1 MQLDQNPFFRK
12 TITPWYDSN
21 FACRVLIWSMVL
33 VFCFAVGGVIVA
45 GGDPKLARHIWFP
58 LLLAG
63 LSGFLVV
70 KVYVRLK
77 VRINN
82 E

>member
-1 MQLDQNPFFRK
+1 MQVDQNPSFRK

-21 FACRVLIWSMVL
+21 FACWVLIGSMVP

-45 GGDPKLARHIWFP
+45 NNDPVLVPHVWFP
-58 LLLAG
+58 FLLAG
-63 LSGFLVV
+63 LSGFLAV

-77 VRINN
+77 NRINN